1 VSNVLVSTCLIL
13 RPNQVSAPK
22 DRIMLQAFTRLTEK
36 YTHGRDKLKFA
47 TSKGQRDEALSEIRA
62 KIKRLERILAAS
74 DQVAAFEE
82 PSKLAVSRQSV
93 SNLMGYWKHADR
105 IFALLLSSWVCPCRQ
120 KHCAHLWLQHRTSAH
135 FEFRIL
141 VMFAATDNNPSLVA
155 PWQQHGLKIEW
166 TSSKDP
172 VAKQLVA
179 AALMPP
185 PQRMVLPSA
194 IAGQRLKSA
203 ISSGQRRADRP
214 VRASIRCVITPI
226 WRLYWRANVCCRF
239 GGFPVAAS
247 SVVSEPEL
255 KKNKRLVVC
264 ATSQPRST
272 SRDVISNL
280 CHTMQSCGMQSE
292 CLGLLVDA
300 SQGDQYQV
308 SSQPEQKVVAG
319 EITLREIL
327 HSDHKPRVPRAQ
339 RFQIALK
346 VASSH
351 LQLHST
357 SWARRHWESGD
368 VRFPQ
373 IGKNAGDILLDRPFV
388 SANFEP
394 ELPST
399 LRVPKA
405 TDRSFACLGIMMLEL
420 LFGAQL
426 EEHDLWQQFGAMSTD
441 NPVLRLMVA
450 KKWADDVKDEAGPEF
465 SSAVKWCLDESPAT
479 LHSDQ
484 WRKDL
489 ACEVVLPL
497 QNCCGWIDRVNDV
510 VDD

>member
-1 VSNVLVSTCLIL
+1 
-13 RPNQVSAPK
+13 
-22 DRIMLQAFTRLTEK
+22 MLKSYARLKEK
-36 YTHGRDKLKFA
+36 YKTGCDKLKFA
-47 TSKGQRDEALSEIRA
+47 TSKDQRDEILSEIHV
-62 KIKRLERILAAS
+62 KIKKLERILAAS
-74 DQVAAFEE
+74 DQMAAFEE

-120 KHCAHLWLQHRTSAH
+120 THCAHLWLQHRTSAH
-135 FEFRIL
+135 FEFRML
-141 VMFAATDNNPSLVA
+141 VMFAPTNSNSSLVA

-166 TSSKDP
+166 ASLKNP
-172 VAKQLVA
+172 VAKQLVTA
-179 AALMPP
+179 VVMPP
-185 PQRMVLPSA
+185 PQRLIVPSA
-194 IAGQRLKSA
+194 IAGQRVR
-203 ISSGQRRADRP
+203 SGILSRHSKASKP
-214 VRASIRCVITPI
+214 VKASIRFDSSAVSSGLVPFV
-226 WRLYWRANVCCRF
+226 RH
-239 GGFPVAAS
+239 AAADTS
-247 SVVSEPEL
+247 AVVSEPSL
-255 KKNKRLVVC
+255 KKTKPSP
-264 ATSQPRST
+264 AEPAAQSQSI
-272 SRDVISNL
+272 SLDVIKNL
-280 CHTMQSCGMQSE
+280 CRTMESCGMRSE

-300 SQGDQYQV
+300 NQGDQYQV

-319 EITLREIL
+319 EITLRELL
-327 HSDHKPRVPRAQ
+327 HPDHRPRVSRAQ

-346 VASSH
+346 IASSH

-373 IGKNAGDILLDRPFV
+373 IGANAADVLLDRPFV

-394 ELPST
+394 ELPSA

-420 LFGAQL
+420 LFGSQL
-426 EEHDLWQQFGAMSTD
+426 EEHELWQQFGATSTD
-441 NPVLRLMVA
+441 NPMLRLMVA

-465 SSAVKWCLDESPAT
+465 SSAVRWCLDESPAT
-479 LHSDQ
+479 LHGDQ

-497 QNCCGWIDRVNDV
+497 QNCCGWIDPTSV
-510 VDD
+510 VDE

>member
-1 VSNVLVSTCLIL
+1 MC
-13 RPNQVSAPK
+13 
-22 DRIMLQAFTRLTEK
+22 
-36 YTHGRDKLKFA
+36 G
-47 TSKGQRDEALSEIRA
+47 
-62 KIKRLERILAAS
+62 
-74 DQVAAFEE
+74 
-82 PSKLAVSRQSV
+82 
-93 SNLMGYWKHADR
+93 
-105 IFALLLSSWVCPCRQ
+105 
-120 KHCAHLWLQHRTSAH
+120 
-135 FEFRIL
+135 
-141 VMFAATDNNPSLVA
+141 
-155 PWQQHGLKIEW
+155 
-166 TSSKDP
+166 
-172 VAKQLVA
+172 
-179 AALMPP
+179 
-185 PQRMVLPSA
+185 
-194 IAGQRLKSA
+194 
-203 ISSGQRRADRP
+203 
-214 VRASIRCVITPI
+214 
-226 WRLYWRANVCCRF
+226 RF

-255 KKNKRLVVC
+255 KKNKQPIVG
-264 ATSQPRST
+264 ATSQPQST
-272 SRDVISNL
+272 SRDVINNL
-280 CHTMQSCGMQSE
+280 CHTMESCGMQSE

-319 EITLREIL
+319 EITLRDIL
-327 HSDHKPRVPRAQ
+327 HRDHKPRVSRAQ

-368 VRFPQ
+368 VRFPH
-373 IGKNAGDILLDRPFV
+373 IGKTGGEILLDRPFV

-394 ELPST
+394 ELSST

-426 EEHDLWQQFGAMSTD
+426 EEHDLWQQFGAVSTD

-450 KKWADDVKDEAGPEF
+450 KKWSDDVKDEAGPEF

-489 ACEVVLPL
+489 ASEVVLPL
-497 QNCCGWIDRVNDV
+497 QNCCGWIDRANDV